1 MRTTGLNLLIFIL
14 ISLNKLYSSNELVM
28 NVELESSNTNEKV
41 DENCK
46 LISLTTYKQ
55 SYINID
61 KSTDDFKRNIYH
73 DIYIRSY

>member
-1 MRTTGLNLLIFIL
+1 M
-14 ISLNKLYSSNELVM
+14 YSSNELVM